1 MSCQYFLLAAFFVI
15 IFLTQKIFLF
25 FFNFNKTQAESRFQ
39 PLSNFCFKNN
49 LKNFYFF

>member
-1 MSCQYFLLAAFFVI
+1 MSCQYFFTGSFFYNYFSDQKN
-15 IFLTQKIFLF
+15 IFKK
-25 FFNFNKTQAESRFQ
+25 FNFNETQAESRFQ